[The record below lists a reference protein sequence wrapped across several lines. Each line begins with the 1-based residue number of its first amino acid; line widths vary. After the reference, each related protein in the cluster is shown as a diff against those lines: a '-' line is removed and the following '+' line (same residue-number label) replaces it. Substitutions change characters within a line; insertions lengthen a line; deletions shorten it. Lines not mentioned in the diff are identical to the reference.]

1 MTSISNWTV
10 NLSHIVADRRAS
22 CAAPLVERLRHLL
35 ACHRERRRLADM
47 PDWQLADLGLD
58 RAAARAEAQRPFWRD
73 LATLLRGG

>member
-1 MTSISNWTV
+1 MSSISRWTI
-10 NLSHIVADRRAS
+10 NLSHIEADRPASRAL
-22 CAAPLVERLRHLL
+22 PLAGRLRHLL

-73 LATLLRGG
+73 LAALLRGG